1 MKTENKTKVAQKTV
15 GGSGSLFSSTIPPVK
30 QTSPAT
36 VAVKSTQVPNITN
49 REMMINISETP
60 GEQIVLFGSDRQKEF
75 GAQLDAILV
84 ELTKGTNP
92 VLFEMLDKLS
102 KGVEQVNI
110 AELEK
115 EIRESNQTGLLSKFA
130 QMVGLSS
137 AASRLRKIDEKIGSM
152 LKSKSTGLLQICE
165 DMQKTTNTEVLK
177 LINDSKRLYQLSQGL
192 QDNIVNFKKY
202 VDAGKIALEQAKRE
216 HQQQESLALQS
227 GDSMQIDEAKQFS
240 DKINLF
246 ENRILVLETAVQ
258 KAPVNLEAIRIGL
271 NASLS
276 TLGETA
282 NSALEDFNDIKT
294 DLIKMSVT
302 HQIQT
307 VQGLNEQRRKLKASL
322 QAHANQQLGEV
333 ALKAAQ
339 SQGLNRLEDA
349 TNLLESAKQLTEI
362 NTKMKQECEQNK
374 QKWELARTQLM
385 EVKQLVSK

>member
-1 MKTENKTKVAQKTV
+1 MKTETKQTKVRTSA
-15 GGSGSLFSSTIPPVK
+15 SLFSTPKEKSKPLAVEVKATQIPTIGAEPV
-30 QTSPAT
+30 ADL
-36 VAVKSTQVPNITN
+36 
-49 REMMINISETP
+49 SEIP
-60 GEQIVLFGSDRQKEF
+60 GEQIVLFGSERQKEF
-75 GAQLDAILV
+75 GTQLDAILV

-92 VLFEMLDKLS
+92 VLFEMLNKLS
-102 KGVEQVNI
+102 KGVEEVNI

-115 EIRESNQTGLLSKFA
+115 EIRESNQVGILGKLA

-137 AASRLRKIDEKIGSM
+137 AAGRLRKIDEKIGTM

-165 DMQKTTNTEVLK
+165 DMQKTTNTEVVK

-192 QDNIVNFKKY
+192 QDNIVEFKKY
-202 VDAGKIALEQAKRE
+202 VDAGKIALESAKQD
-216 HQQQESLALQS
+216 HQNKEALALQS
-227 GDSMQIDEAKQFS
+227 GDSMKIDEAKQLA

-246 ENRILVLETAVQ
+246 ENRIVVLETAVQ

-322 QAHANQQLGEV
+322 QAHSNTQLGEV

-349 TNLLESAKQLTEI
+349 TNLLESAKQLTDI
-362 NTKMKQECEQNK
+362 NTKMKTECEQNK
-374 QKWELARTQLM
+374 QRWEQARTQLL

>member
-1 MKTENKTKVAQKTV
+1 MKTETKQQNKVRTSA
-15 GGSGSLFSSTIPPVK
+15 SLFSTPKEKTKPLTVEVK
-30 QTSPAT
+30 A
-36 VAVKSTQVPNITN
+36 TQVPTVGAEPIADL
-49 REMMINISETP
+49 SEIP
-60 GEQIVLFGSDRQKEF
+60 GEQIVLFGSERQKEF
-75 GAQLDAILV
+75 GSQLDAILV

-102 KGVEQVNI
+102 KGVEEVNI

-115 EIRESNQTGLLSKFA
+115 EIRESNKTGVLGKLA

-137 AASRLRKIDEKIGSM
+137 AASRLRKIDEKIGTM

-165 DMQKTTNTEVLK
+165 DMQKTTNTEVVK

-192 QDNIVNFKKY
+192 QENIVEFKKY
-202 VDAGKIALEQAKRE
+202 VDAGKIALESAKQD
-216 HQQQESLALQS
+216 HQNKEALALQS
-227 GDSMQIDEAKQFS
+227 GDSMKIDEAKQLA

-246 ENRILVLETAVQ
+246 ENRIVVLETAVQ

-271 NASLS
+271 NASLT

-322 QAHANQQLGEV
+322 QAHSNTQLGEV

-349 TNLLESAKQLTEI
+349 TNLLESAKQLTDI
-362 NTKMKQECEQNK
+362 NTKMRTECEQNK
-374 QKWELARTQLM
+374 QRWEQARTQLL

>member
-1 MKTENKTKVAQKTV
+1 
-15 GGSGSLFSSTIPPVK
+15 
-30 QTSPAT
+30 
-36 VAVKSTQVPNITN
+36 
-49 REMMINISETP
+49 
-60 GEQIVLFGSDRQKEF
+60 
-75 GAQLDAILV
+75 
-84 ELTKGTNP
+84 
-92 VLFEMLDKLS
+92 
-102 KGVEQVNI
+102 
-110 AELEK
+110 
-115 EIRESNQTGLLSKFA
+115 
-130 QMVGLSS
+130 
-137 AASRLRKIDEKIGSM
+137 
-152 LKSKSTGLLQICE
+152 
-165 DMQKTTNTEVLK
+165 MQKTTNTEVVK

-192 QDNIVNFKKY
+192 QDNIVEFKKY
-202 VDAGKIALEQAKRE
+202 VDSGKIALESAKQD
-216 HQQQESLALQS
+216 HQNKEALALQS
-227 GDSMQIDEAKQFS
+227 GDSMKIDEVKQLA

-246 ENRILVLETAVQ
+246 ENRIVVLETAVQ

-322 QAHANQQLGEV
+322 QAHSNTQLGEV

-349 TNLLESAKQLTEI
+349 TNLLESAKQLTDI
-362 NTKMKQECEQNK
+362 NTKMKTECEQNK
-374 QKWELARTQLM
+374 QRWEQARTQLL